1 MTDER
6 VFMSADDGLTL
17 FPSVEDAA
25 AHMEWVDVEDGV
37 YEALFTVQGE
47 RLLPHPHERH
57 LVRLEPSGEVDTDA
71 LTSML
76 SRERDQRGAFTADPD
91 DPQAVAR
98 ELSERQQAWRW
109 EHRWPKRPQWLDKRL
124 HGEGPAGS

>member
-6 VFMSADDGLTL
+6 VFMFADDGLTL

-25 AHMEWVDVEDGV
+25 AHMEWVDVEDGI
-37 YEALFTVQGE
+37 YEALFTVRGE
-47 RLLPHPHERH
+47 RLLPQPHENH

-76 SRERDQRGAFTADPD
+76 RRQRDQRSAFRSDPD
-91 DPQAVAR
+91 DPAGVAQ

-109 EHRWPKRPQWLDKRL
+109 ERRWPKRPRWLDKRL